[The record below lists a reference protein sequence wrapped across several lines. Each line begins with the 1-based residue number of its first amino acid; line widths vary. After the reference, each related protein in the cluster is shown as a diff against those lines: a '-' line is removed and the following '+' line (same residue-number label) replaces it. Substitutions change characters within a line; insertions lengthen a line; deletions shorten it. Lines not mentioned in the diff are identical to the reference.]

1 MGCLSSAITDT
12 GEGLQVSFLESAN
25 MVAKLSGGIG
35 GFAEQMMIWTDAGR
49 PQTFD
54 SETIAH
60 LILTP
65 GIRDS
70 NSVTEKSPVLWC

>member
-1 MGCLSSAITDT
+1 MGCQSSAFTDT
-12 GEGLQVSFLESAN
+12 SLQVFSAN
-25 MVAKLSGGIG
+25 MIAKLSGGIG